1 AEQTAVAIKAT
12 KAAEEQQRLA
22 DQARIDADKARKDF
36 DKTRAVNTTMLAQ
49 NRWNEG
55 QVILANEML
64 ENVDPQFRLGGW
76 QFLRRQFEGSYATLY
91 GHVAPVRF
99 VAFSSAGHLLA
110 SATAGRPDNT
120 RGKAN
125 KGG

>member
-1 AEQTAVAIKAT
+1 AN
-12 KAAEEQQRLA
+12 
-22 DQARIDADKARKDF
+22 KARLDANKALREAKKAKD
-36 DKTRAVNTTMLAQ
+36 DGKMSLAVNTTMLAQ

-55 QVILANEML
+55 QVVLANEML
-64 ENVDPQFRLGGW
+64 ENVDKEFRLAGW
-76 QFLRRQFEGSYATLY
+76 HYLRRQFEGSYATLY